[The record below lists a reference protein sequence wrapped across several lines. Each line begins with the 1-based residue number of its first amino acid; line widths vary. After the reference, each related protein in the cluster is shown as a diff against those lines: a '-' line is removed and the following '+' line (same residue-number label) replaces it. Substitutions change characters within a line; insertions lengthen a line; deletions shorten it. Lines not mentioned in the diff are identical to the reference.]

1 MGVYSWI
8 SQSTG
13 LRAPAQVPTSPPPP
27 HPQYL
32 ALRLDIPALGLL
44 EFMEAGLE
52 EAAAALG
59 HRYREGTLSR
69 LIEAGR
75 RHTGSPPAPCPGH
88 SPWKGEGLLLT
99 NLSSSRAAACT
110 ASLRALPLM
119 AT

>member
-75 RHTGSPPAPCPGH
+75 RHTGSPPAPCPLTVACVF
-88 SPWKGEGLLLT
+88 SLSASLLL
-99 NLSSSRAAACT
+99 LCDAC
-110 ASLRALPLM
+110 SLVSAL
-119 AT
+119 